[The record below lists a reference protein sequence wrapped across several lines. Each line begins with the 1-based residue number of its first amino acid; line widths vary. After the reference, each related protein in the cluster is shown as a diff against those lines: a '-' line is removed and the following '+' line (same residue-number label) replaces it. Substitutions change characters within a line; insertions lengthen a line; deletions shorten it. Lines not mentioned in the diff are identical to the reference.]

1 MWHIKKAHSFYPD
14 MTKVKVAE
22 FQKTDSSTNMSAK
35 AFTCSLTRYIIE
47 EKKF

>member
-22 FQKTDSSTNMSAK
+22 SESREQHKHVNKSIY
-35 AFTCSLTRYIIE
+35 L
-47 EKKF
+47 